1 MLNLIRNENM
11 KIYRRMRTWIMFLL
25 LGALVVG
32 ISILLEKNQPAPEN
46 WKQQAIEEN
55 ASIQKT
61 MDDNNLTVDAAS
73 YYTRTVAINY
83 TKVIAI
89 NEYRIKE
96 DIAPPTGTIWGG
108 VLEMGNLI
116 VLVTIFTVII
126 AADSVAGEFSSGT
139 IKMLLIRP
147 KSRGKVLLSKYLASL
162 LFSLGMLI
170 FLFAIAFVT
179 NGLIYGFDGSTLV
192 NLYASSEGI
201 VHEQAMP
208 LHILSSYG
216 LSSVT
221 LLMTVTLAFT
231 ISTIFRS
238 SSLSIGLSMAILFLS
253 DTMIQ
258 FLSRYS
264 WIKYYLFANTHLIDY
279 IEGTPLRD
287 DMTLSFSIMALI
299 GYFLLLNFLSWGIFS
314 KRDVTA

>member
-32 ISILLEKNQPAPEN
+32 VSYLMERNQPAPGS

-55 ASIQKT
+55 ASIQK
-61 MDDNNLTVDAAS
+61 DLNGNKLSGDAAE
-73 YYTRTVAINY
+73 YYTDRL
-83 TKVIAI
+83 AI
-89 NEYRIKE
+89 NEYRLKK
-96 DIAPPTGTIWGG
+96 DISPPSGTIWGG

-126 AADSVAGEFSSGT
+126 AADSIAGEFSTGT
-139 IKMLLIRP
+139 IKMLLVRP
-147 KSRGKVLLSKYLASL
+147 NSRGKVLLSKYLASL

-170 FLFAIAFVT
+170 FLFAIAYIT
-179 NGLIYGFDGSTLV
+179 NGLLYGFDGSILPH
-192 NLYASSEGI
+192 LYVSDNGI

-208 LHILSSYG
+208 LHILFSYG

-231 ISTIFRS
+231 ISTVFRS

-253 DTMIQ
+253 DMMIQ
-258 FLSRYS
+258 LLSRYS
-264 WIKYYLFANTHLIDY
+264 WIKYYLFANTNLTDY
-279 IEGTPLRD
+279 IEGTPLRS
-287 DMTLSFSIMALI
+287 DMTLSFSIMMLVA
-299 GYFLLLNFLSWGIFS
+299 YFVVLNLMSWGIFS